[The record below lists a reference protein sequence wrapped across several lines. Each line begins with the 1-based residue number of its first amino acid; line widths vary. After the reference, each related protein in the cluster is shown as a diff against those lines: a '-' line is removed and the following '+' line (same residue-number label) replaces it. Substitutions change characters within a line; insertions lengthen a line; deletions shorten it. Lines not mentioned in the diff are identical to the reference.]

1 MAAEQPEF
9 CHYPGRV
16 GSLRSGNRKCLMRR
30 VLHPVATWRWVA
42 GWLLLGLLLGS
53 GAALAQTVPGLP
65 TITKVTPGS
74 GSLHITW
81 DAPSDTGGS
90 AITTYDLY
98 YISNG
103 YRYEGTVTVDAGVLE
118 YTLSGLLDDWQY
130 GVQVRAHNATGAG
143 AWSDV
148 TPTRTADHSDA
159 RPTATPLPLDSAVLG
174 YISSG
179 SDVDYFTIE
188 PAAATEIHVRTYSG
202 IDTVGQLLDSNGN
215 VLTQNNDGNIDFFR
229 NPKDFSLVYALTAGT
244 TYYLKVSARGS
255 ATGFYTLQTET
266 TTDHGNDRATAAALP
281 LNRTVKGAITS
292 SSDVDYFTI
301 DLSATT
307 DITIRTT
314 GGLDTVGQVL
324 DSNGNLIAEN
334 NDDVIGRNNF
344 FLARS
349 LPTDT
354 YYIKVSGHAGAT
366 GFYSLKTGT
375 GKDTAGPADAA
386 ELTIT
391 PQVHRD
397 TAGGLLA
404 PAGDVDY
411 FRIELPAAADLVIRG
426 IAALTLAPQL
436 RLVGELLD
444 SNSMSIATAAPSA
457 GKDFLLQRRLEAGVY
472 YLKVRGATDRQTGL
486 YEVEVAVDFVVVTVD
501 NSDAVEGTPISFTV
515 QLSAP
520 APADIVLDWHV
531 SDIRVGTATAGVD
544 YPANQSGSVT
554 IPAGESTRTI
564 TVQTTDDTAIEPNET
579 LLLFVTTNS
588 LPFGVVILDV
598 DTEGALGTILD
609 DDRSSTTTGGSGG
622 GSGGGGEDSRDQHGN
637 TPAQAAR
644 VRLGES
650 APWASSTAGQIN
662 TADDIDYFQF
672 VLPRAGVLVV
682 ETTGSTATMGT
693 IWQAGEELAR
703 ADSGG
708 VQRNFFLRTRVVAG
722 TVVVAVEGN
731 GSRTGDYTLE
741 TRLLVGY
748 LENPGADSFQSGV
761 GLLSGWVCEA
771 DTVELVLNDTLRQ
784 DAAYGTARL
793 DTQTAC
799 GDTDNGFGLLFNWN
813 LLGAGAHSVV
823 ALVDG
828 VELDRATVTVTTLG
842 EEFVRD
848 VAGTCEAEDFPA
860 TGATVTLVWQE
871 TGQNFVIAGPTPPTG
886 ENRTG
891 VAGLGYLENPGPNS
905 FQSGIGVISGWVCAA
920 DEVEIVLND
929 TLRQPA
935 AYGTERVDTQT
946 ACGDTDNGF
955 GLLFNWNLLGEGEH
969 TVEAVVDGEPLGWA
983 TVWVTTVGTGA
994 EEEFLRGAE
1003 GECLVEDFPGR
1014 GQRVLLEWQQNSQNF
1029 VVTDIE

>member
-1 MAAEQPEF
+1 M
-9 CHYPGRV
+9 
-16 GSLRSGNRKCLMRR
+16 
-30 VLHPVATWRWVA
+30 
-42 GWLLLGLLLGS
+42 
-53 GAALAQTVPGLP
+53 
-65 TITKVTPGS
+65 
-74 GSLHITW
+74 
-81 DAPSDTGGS
+81 
-90 AITTYDLY
+90 
-98 YISNG
+98 
-103 YRYEGTVTVDAGVLE
+103 TVDAGVLE

-148 TPTRTADHSDA
+148 TLAKTADHSDDRA
-159 RPTATPLPLDSAVLG
+159 TATPLPLDSTVLG

-229 NPKDFSLVYALTAGT
+229 NPKGFSLIYALTAGS

-266 TTDHGNDRATAAALP
+266 TPDHGNDRATAASLP
-281 LNRTVKGAITS
+281 LDSTVSGAITS

-324 DSNGNLIAEN
+324 DNGGNLIAEN
-334 NDDVIGRNNF
+334 NDDAIGRNF

-349 LPTDT
+349 LPAGI
-354 YYIKVSGHAGAT
+354 YSIKVSGHAGAT

-391 PQVHRD
+391 RRVHRD
-397 TAGGLLA
+397 TAGGLIA

-411 FRIELPAAADLVIRG
+411 FRIELPAVTDLVIRG

-444 SNSMSIATAAPSA
+444 STVMSIATSEAVSSA
-457 GKDFLLQRRLEAGVY
+457 GKDFLIRRRLEAGVY
-472 YLKVRGATDRQTGL
+472 YLKVRGATDQQTGL
-486 YEVEVAVDFVVVTVD
+486 YQVDVAVEFVEITVD
-501 NSDAVEGTPISFTV
+501 VNDSAAVEGMPIRFTV
-515 QLSAP
+515 QLS

-531 SDIRVGTATAGVD
+531 SDIWDQTATAGVD

-564 TVQTTDDTAIEPNET
+564 TVQTTEDTAIEPDET
-579 LLLFVTTNS
+579 LLLFVTANS

-609 DDRSSTTTGGSGG
+609 DDRSSTTTGGGG
-622 GSGGGGEDSRDQHGN
+622 GSGGSGGDGGDGGGPGGGGEDSRDQHGN
-637 TPAQAAR
+637 TPAQATR

-1003 GECLVEDFPGR
+1003 GECRVKDFPGR